1 MQALGWDLWPN
12 QQAVA
17 HQALPLQQDIIQEQ
31 EQNEQVPQLIPIPQ
45 NPEPEV
51 VSGANLNILDEIN
64 QHAEEIDFNPQ
75 VIAMDE
81 LTDDSDGEALPP
93 PLHIDPIEIVLPDF
107 DNLQPIIHDQE
118 DEVQYAD
125 LLGLPDINQNLQLGF
140 VQIAQPQVDPV
151 FSPVMAD
158 HQASLPNSEAFRL
171 WIQFFSHNNPS
182 LPSVVIPDSWMNFFV
197 FLLLQSPTFDWAK
210 DFLQS
215 SAWSFFA
222 TQSGNSSV
230 FTLPSSC
237 PPFSLPACSNFEHT
251 SSVIIEDLETE
262 SSQHQ
267 EHLNTPKRKR
277 TPKVKTSTLNEADL
291 RRSNRL
297 KKINKGFKAKACTDK
312 NCIGCSANPPIVS
325 PKVIR
330 DLGATFCDID
340 PNDLSD
346 ERLNA
351 VPSKA
356 TADKGKAKSNK
367 KAKSASRQSSSPS
380 KATADKG
387 KAKISKKAKS
397 ASGQSSSS

>member
-12 QQAVA
+12 QQAAA

-151 FSPVMAD
+151 FSPMMAD

-171 WIQFFSHNNPS
+171 WVQFFSHNNPS

-237 PPFSLPACSNFEHT
+237 PPFSLPAYSNFEHT
-251 SSVIIEDLETE
+251 SSVIIEDLEIE

-297 KKINKGFKAKACTDK
+297 
-312 NCIGCSANPPIVS
+312 
-325 PKVIR
+325 
-330 DLGATFCDID
+330 
-340 PNDLSD
+340 
-346 ERLNA
+346 
-351 VPSKA
+351 
-356 TADKGKAKSNK
+356 
-367 KAKSASRQSSSPS
+367 
-380 KATADKG
+380 
-387 KAKISKKAKS
+387 
-397 ASGQSSSS
+397 